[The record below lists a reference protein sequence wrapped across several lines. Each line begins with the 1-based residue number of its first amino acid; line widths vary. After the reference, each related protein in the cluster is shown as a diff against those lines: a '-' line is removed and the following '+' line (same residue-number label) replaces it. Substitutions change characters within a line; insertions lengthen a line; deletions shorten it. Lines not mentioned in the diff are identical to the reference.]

1 MCIYLVQEHG
11 NDYKKAFETLD
22 HNILLTKL
30 VKFDFDED
38 ALRWM
43 QSYFG
48 NRRHV
53 VRSEGFCS
61 KEVSVKYGVPQG
73 SVLGPLC
80 FILYVND
87 LISNIAENIQ
97 AKIIMYANDTVLLV
111 DDKDPVIATRGMQ
124 EVLNRVSDWCIT
136 NKMTVNAKKTKH
148 MLVLRTRDGIDKSDI
163 PSVSFDNALLSNVTS
178 YKYLGVDLDNDLSYE
193 AAVHNTYIKANK
205 KLFTLRKIR
214 PYITQ

>member
-1 MCIYLVQEHG
+1 MFV
-11 NDYKKAFETLD
+11 DYKKAFETLD

-30 VKFDFDED
+30 VKFDFDGD

-87 LISNIAENIQ
+87 LISTIAENTQ
-97 AKIIMYANDTVLLV
+97 AKIIMYADDTVLLV
-111 DDKDPVIATRGMQ
+111 DDEDPVIATRGMQ
-124 EVLNRVSDWCIT
+124 AVINRVSDWCIT

-148 MLVLRTRDGIDKSDI
+148 MLVLRTRDGNDKSRI
-163 PSVSFDNALLSNVTS
+163 FQMLILT
-178 YKYLGVDLDNDLSYE
+178 
-193 AAVHNTYIKANK
+193 
-205 KLFTLRKIR
+205 TLCCLM
-214 PYITQ
+214 